1 MNLPELIQTY
11 GYGAV
16 FAGTLLEAETVLLVA
31 GFAAHRGY
39 LDLPTVI
46 GVAIVGSFLANQV
59 WFYLGRRHGDS
70 LLARYP
76 KFTVPVAR
84 AHELLARYNTP
95 LILTVRFVFGLRT
108 VLPFV
113 LGMSS
118 IPTLRFEIL
127 NLAGAIFWSVA
138 VAAGGYLFGH
148 LFERALGDLRHYE
161 EILLAVL
168 AVGGLIYFWY
178 TKRKAQ
184 KPVA

>member
-16 FAGTLLEAETVLLVA
+16 FAGTLLEAEAVLLVG

-39 LDLPTVI
+39 LDLPTVV
-46 GVAIVGSFLANQV
+46 GVAIVGSFLANQL
-59 WFYLGRRHGDS
+59 WFYLGRRHGDT
-70 LLARYP
+70 LLARFP
-76 KFTVPVAR
+76 KYAVPAAR
-84 AHELLARYNTP
+84 AQELLAKYNMP

-113 LGMSS
+113 LGMSN
-118 IPTLRFEIL
+118 IPILRFEIL
-127 NLAGAIFWSVA
+127 NLAGAIFWSVTI
-138 VAAGGYLFGH
+138 AAGGYLFGH

-168 AVGGLIYFWY
+168 AVGGFLFWLY
-178 TKRKAQ
+178 SRRRRT
-184 KPVA
+184 